1 MELLVMGNF
10 MLCPRL
16 DRAVITNNC
25 IRCEAVVK
33 QDEEY
38 YCCYDEV
45 IGSELRIVELVT
57 VLLEMLEEGKT
68 RISLPEITELFP
80 DQSEEG

>member
-1 MELLVMGNF
+1 MEHILIGSF

-16 DRAVITNNC
+16 DRAVISNNC
-25 IRCEAVVK
+25 TMCEAVVK
-33 QDEEY
+33 VEEEY
-38 YCCYDEV
+38 FCNYDEL

-57 VLLEMLEEGKT
+57 TLLEMLEEGKT

-80 DQSEEG
+80 ENRKDE